1 MLNARTAREWLTKG
15 TEGKADVKDVL
26 GKQFIAVSSAV
37 EKAKEFGIME
47 EVRARERERKS
58 GESSRSPINPP
69 QLMPPR
75 LAKSLERL
83 RILGLGRWSLLRMFL
98 RRCRPPLPTVFLP
111 RYGVLPLRR

>member
-47 EVRARERERKS
+47 EVRLRER
-58 GESSRSPINPP
+58 
-69 QLMPPR
+69 
-75 LAKSLERL
+75 
-83 RILGLGRWSLLRMFL
+83 
-98 RRCRPPLPTVFLP
+98 
-111 RYGVLPLRR
+111 